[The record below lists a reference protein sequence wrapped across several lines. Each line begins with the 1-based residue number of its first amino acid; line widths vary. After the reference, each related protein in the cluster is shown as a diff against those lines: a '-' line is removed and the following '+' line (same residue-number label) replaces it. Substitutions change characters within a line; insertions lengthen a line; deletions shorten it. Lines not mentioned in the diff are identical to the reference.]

1 MNVRLPQR
9 AHRSGR
15 RFGAR
20 RADAAGRPSRQ
31 RSDADPGVRD
41 GLLLLARGQ
50 QRQVK
55 VMIMSGKA
63 SRLPR
68 LVRLVVGRNQLR
80 RPYDRT
86 EGAVLVALAGAFLA
100 AVAGASIRGAYLYQS
115 HLAGAAR
122 LRQVAAVLTHQ
133 ATAVNR
139 LALVGQARARW
150 SIPGGQERSGVLT
163 SVTAPGIAS
172 AGMGARIPVWL
183 NRHGQPAVPP
193 PGQALLIFDAV
204 LLAAAAAAGAAAGL
218 LTIYG
223 LCRLALD
230 RRRLA
235 AWESAWTLTGPR
247 WTSRH

>member
-1 MNVRLPQR
+1 MTGDRHVC
-9 AHRSGR
+9 
-15 RFGAR
+15 
-20 RADAAGRPSRQ
+20 AAPRQ
-31 RSDADPGVRD
+31 CSDVDPGVRD

-50 QRQVK
+50 QR
-55 VMIMSGKA
+55 
-63 SRLPR
+63 
-68 LVRLVVGRNQLR
+68 
-80 RPYDRT
+80 
-86 EGAVLVALAGAFLA
+86 
-100 AVAGASIRGAYLYQS
+100 
-115 HLAGAAR
+115 
-122 LRQVAAVLTHQ
+122 
-133 ATAVNR
+133 
-139 LALVGQARARW
+139 QARARW

-172 AGMGARIPVWL
+172 AGMGARVPVWL

>member
-1 MNVRLPQR
+1 MTGDRNVC
-9 AHRSGR
+9 
-15 RFGAR
+15 
-20 RADAAGRPSRQ
+20 AAPRQ
-31 RSDADPGVRD
+31 CSDVDPGVWV

-68 LVRLVVGRNQLR
+68 LVRLVAGRNQLQR
-80 RPYDRT
+80 SYDKI
-86 EGAVLVALAGAFLA
+86 EGAVLVALAG
-100 AVAGASIRGAYLYQS
+100 
-115 HLAGAAR
+115 
-122 LRQVAAVLTHQ
+122 
-133 ATAVNR
+133 
-139 LALVGQARARW
+139 
-150 SIPGGQERSGVLT
+150 GQERSGELT

-172 AGMGARIPVWL
+172 AGMGARVPVWL